1 MGAIT
6 SVCCDSEDQ
15 SKNTP
20 NVRPVREPLNNN
32 KR

>member
-6 SVCCDSEDQ
+6 SVCCEPEDQ
-15 SKNTP
+15 AKNAP
-20 NVRPVREPLNNN
+20 NVRPIREPLNN